1 MTLDPVFSP
10 PFEWPNN
17 NKFYV
22 PDNLL
27 ENLRFE
33 LVFDEVTEGKQ
44 IRELFKNQKDCGRHF
59 LILFSKN
66 AL

>member
-1 MTLDPVFSP
+1 MTLDPIFSP

-33 LVFDEVTEGKQ
+33 LVFDEVT
-44 IRELFKNQKDCGRHF
+44 
-59 LILFSKN
+59 
-66 AL
+66 